1 MILQYTKET
10 GNEMNNDF
18 STASE
23 SRLSGNPVF
32 PQDGWNPLT
41 GRREFRSANQAWDM
55 YGQYRFGIAKR
66 TFLNYVGK
74 EKRCRP
80 RPDMTYHVEDIE
92 KFSIS
97 EGWPPAP
104 AFARLAPQG
113 KRGGSADATCYG
125 EMYQMEKAL
134 TQRAVRQ
141 AKELEVDRKLK
152 RLIPRE
158 LYEQSL
164 AAAAVVTSTGLEA
177 FVYDSVREIIHL
189 CGGTLEKEDALREY
203 MLERVKDCLN
213 GFSEAFEY
221 DVELEARL
229 DEEAE
234 KEAPRGD
241 AQTDREA
248 DA

>member
-1 MILQYTKET
+1 
-10 GNEMNNDF
+10 
-18 STASE
+18 
-23 SRLSGNPVF
+23 
-32 PQDGWNPLT
+32 
-41 GRREFRSANQAWDM
+41 
-55 YGQYRFGIAKR
+55 
-66 TFLNYVGK
+66 
-74 EKRCRP
+74 
-80 RPDMTYHVEDIE
+80 
-92 KFSIS
+92 
-97 EGWPPAP
+97 
-104 AFARLAPQG
+104 LAPQG
-113 KRGGSADATCYG
+113 ERGGSADATCYG

-234 KEAPRGD
+234 KEASRGD

>member
-1 MILQYTKET
+1 
-10 GNEMNNDF
+10 MNNDF

-92 KFSIS
+92 NFQYLKVGPRPLPLPGSRHR
-97 EGWPPAP
+97 GA
-104 AFARLAPQG
+104 
-113 KRGGSADATCYG
+113 GGSADATCYG

-234 KEAPRGD
+234 KEASRGD

>member
-1 MILQYTKET
+1 
-10 GNEMNNDF
+10 MNNDF

-92 KFSIS
+92 KFSTS

-113 KRGGSADATCYG
+113 ERGGNADATCYG

-152 RLIPRE
+152 RLSPRE

>member
-1 MILQYTKET
+1 
-10 GNEMNNDF
+10 
-18 STASE
+18 
-23 SRLSGNPVF
+23 
-32 PQDGWNPLT
+32 
-41 GRREFRSANQAWDM
+41 
-55 YGQYRFGIAKR
+55 
-66 TFLNYVGK
+66 
-74 EKRCRP
+74 
-80 RPDMTYHVEDIE
+80 
-92 KFSIS
+92 
-97 EGWPPAP
+97 
-104 AFARLAPQG
+104 
-113 KRGGSADATCYG
+113 
-125 EMYQMEKAL
+125 MEKAL

-177 FVYDSVREIIHL
+177 FVYL

-234 KEAPRGD
+234 KEASRGD

>member
-1 MILQYTKET
+1 
-10 GNEMNNDF
+10 
-18 STASE
+18 
-23 SRLSGNPVF
+23 
-32 PQDGWNPLT
+32 
-41 GRREFRSANQAWDM
+41 
-55 YGQYRFGIAKR
+55 
-66 TFLNYVGK
+66 
-74 EKRCRP
+74 
-80 RPDMTYHVEDIE
+80 MTYHLEDIE
-92 KFSIS
+92 KFSSS

-113 KRGGSADATCYG
+113 ERGGSADATCYG

-213 GFSEAFEY
+213 VFSEAFEY

-234 KEAPRGD
+234 KEASRGD
-241 AQTDREA
+241 ALSDRES

>member
-1 MILQYTKET
+1 
-10 GNEMNNDF
+10 MNNDF

-113 KRGGSADATCYG
+113 ERGGSADATCYG

-164 AAAAVVTSTGLEA
+164 PL
-177 FVYDSVREIIHL
+177 
-189 CGGTLEKEDALREY
+189 
-203 MLERVKDCLN
+203 
-213 GFSEAFEY
+213 
-221 DVELEARL
+221 
-229 DEEAE
+229 
-234 KEAPRGD
+234 
-241 AQTDREA
+241 
-248 DA
+248 

>member
-1 MILQYTKET
+1 
-10 GNEMNNDF
+10 MNNDF

-113 KRGGSADATCYG
+113 ERGGNADATCYG

-189 CGGTLEKEDALREY
+189 CGGTLEKEFGRPFRSVEDAL
-203 MLERVKDCLN
+203 
-213 GFSEAFEY
+213 AFFRLY
-221 DVELEARL
+221 SRDGTVPARQELEARL

-234 KEAPRGD
+234 KEASHGD

-248 DA
+248 NA